1 MIYQTDRNWEN
12 NPHYVFAFPVLF
24 FMADLVPICFFNCS
38 GDVHVHLLLFDL
50 NVIWEAGY
58 VLVGCSL
65 LMQFCMFV
73 ALYVFLHICIFF
85 VCIYVCMYVCR

>member
-1 MIYQTDRNWEN
+1 M
-12 NPHYVFAFPVLF
+12 FSLSCALF
-24 FMADLVPICFFNCS
+24 YGRPSSHLFVKCS